1 MASKTLING
10 TGYTVKGGKTLI
22 GGTGYSI
29 KKGKTLINGTGYN
42 ITFGTPVVNLSIG
55 ASVYLNESGVRREWI
70 VANIG
75 TPSWEND
82 SRFSSKPETVG
93 GQGDTEMYANADGI
107 WLLRAKCLPGYKPLN
122 TSNVNFYPGCTL
134 ANWLNGDYFNT
145 FDAAVRNVIMTVKVP
160 YADVG
165 SYSYFWAGDHGVD
178 AKIFILSVSEQR
190 AWGKRDKYVQGPDPG
205 YVLQY
210 FKDTNVYVDAK
221 RDVTTDDDSENTM
234 SYWTRDPIMN
244 NRHTKPDRMCCIE
257 SGYWTG
263 GDDPEY
269 RIGGSCGFG
278 NTDVAG
284 TVGSQGSHVRPAL
297 VLPKNIMVDN
307 NMNII
312 V

>member
-22 GGTGYSI
+22 NGTGYSI

-42 ITFGTPVVNLSIG
+42 ITFGTPVVNLPIG
-55 ASVYLNESGVRREWI
+55 TSVYLNESGVRREWI

-82 SRFSSKPETVG
+82 SRFSSKPGTVG

-107 WLLRAKCLPGYKPLN
+107 WLLRKVHITDSVAFNSAGTNY
-122 TSNVNFYPGCTL
+122 YPGSTI
-134 ANWLNGDYFNT
+134 ANFLNNT
-145 FDAAVRNVIMTVKVP
+145 YYNRFDANIRNAIMTVKIP

-190 AWGKRDKYVQGPDPG
+190 AWGNIDKYLDGPQPG

-210 FKDTNVYVDAK
+210 FKDASEYRDAK
-221 RDVTTDDDSENTM
+221 RNTGEVQL
-234 SYWTRDPIMN
+234 TRTSIMN
-244 NRHTKPDRMCCIE
+244 NRHTTPDRVVWIGA
-257 SGYWTG
+257 GYWSG
-263 GDDPEY
+263 GDDPSWNE
-269 RIGGSCGFG
+269 GGY
-278 NTDVAG
+278 A
-284 TVGSQGSHVRPAL
+284 TVNGAVTSASSYGPFARPCMVLSKSVR
-297 VLPKNIMVDN
+297 VDS